1 MRNIFSTL
9 FSLCFFIVNSQT
21 LKFIDND
28 SFPVENVSI
37 DIIDT
42 NLKSTYTSNYLGEI
56 YLDKSIF
63 KFNRTVSF
71 KTSHI
76 SFIESQ
82 HTIEKGDTIIF
93 LNKKNIQLDQ
103 VFITAQITPKNQSNV
118 VHKSKIIDRVD
129 IDRQA
134 ATNLRELLDN
144 QLNMSV
150 NNDNVLGSSISMQGI
165 SGQNIKILID
175 GIPVIGRLNGN
186 IDLSQ
191 INLNNID
198 RVEIIEGPLSVDFG
212 TDALGGTINLITN
225 KSQYDK
231 SSSSINLYYET
242 VGHYNSDINFS
253 LKKNNNFFSFSGG
266 RNYFDGWSQG
276 DEFSFIPTAQLADT
290 NRVKLWNPKEQF
302 FAKIQ
307 FQKIFS
313 NFKARAYYDF
323 FDEKVTNLGFPRLP
337 YYENA
342 FDDYYYTRRND
353 LGLDVDYSPNKN
365 NNFKLLS
372 SFKKYNRKK
381 NTYFKDLTSITQVLS
396 SNISD
401 QDTSDFSMIMNKLV
415 YSSTRFKNL
424 GFQIGLD
431 SKFEQAKGV
440 RIEGNSQTLGDHAIF
455 TTAELKVNKFLSL
468 RPALRASYN
477 SKFNVPLIPSFNT
490 LIKLNKID
498 LRMSYA
504 RGFRSP
510 TLKEL
515 YFEFVDINHNIL
527 GNKDLGSENSNNF
540 QMSIDFKKNIDKLN
554 INFSSNIFFNDINN
568 LITLSQSPNS
578 IEYSY
583 FNIGEYKTKGVSNT
597 LKFSNQNFNFSIG
610 NNYTG
615 RYNNLSS
622 TFDNQKYNFSH
633 SLSSSFTYF
642 LNNQKLSLSAFYKFT
657 GKIPVFYSDNNQI
670 FESSIDS
677 YHLLDFIIKKS
688 LINDKLKLKIGV
700 KNLFNIQNISSFS
713 DNSIHSSSSSTQS
726 VSYGRTIFTSLTFNF

>member
-1 MRNIFSTL
+1 
-9 FSLCFFIVNSQT
+9 
-21 LKFIDND
+21 
-28 SFPVENVSI
+28 
-37 DIIDT
+37 
-42 NLKSTYTSNYLGEI
+42 
-56 YLDKSIF
+56 
-63 KFNRTVSF
+63 
-71 KTSHI
+71 
-76 SFIESQ
+76 
-82 HTIEKGDTIIF
+82 
-93 LNKKNIQLDQ
+93 
-103 VFITAQITPKNQSNV
+103 
-118 VHKSKIIDRVD
+118 
-129 IDRQA
+129 
-134 ATNLRELLDN
+134 
-144 QLNMSV
+144 
-150 NNDNVLGSSISMQGI
+150 
-165 SGQNIKILID
+165 
-175 GIPVIGRLNGN
+175 
-186 IDLSQ
+186 
-191 INLNNID
+191 
-198 RVEIIEGPLSVDFG
+198 
-212 TDALGGTINLITN
+212 
-225 KSQYDK
+225 
-231 SSSSINLYYET
+231 
-242 VGHYNSDINFS
+242 
-253 LKKNNNFFSFSGG
+253 
-266 RNYFDGWSQG
+266 
-276 DEFSFIPTAQLADT
+276 
-290 NRVKLWNPKEQF
+290 
-302 FAKIQ
+302 
-307 FQKIFS
+307 
-313 NFKARAYYDF
+313 
-323 FDEKVTNLGFPRLP
+323 
-337 YYENA
+337 
-342 FDDYYYTRRND
+342 
-353 LGLDVDYSPNKN
+353 
-365 NNFKLLS
+365 
-372 SFKKYNRKK
+372 
-381 NTYFKDLTSITQVLS
+381 
-396 SNISD
+396 
-401 QDTSDFSMIMNKLV
+401 MNKLV

-622 TFDNQKYNFSH
+622 TFDNQKYNFSQ

>member
-1 MRNIFSTL
+1 MRNVFSIL

-42 NLKSTYTSNYLGEI
+42 NLKSTFTSNYLGEI
-56 YLDKSIF
+56 FLDKSIF

-313 NFKARAYYDF
+313 NLKTRAYYDF

-365 NNFKLLS
+365 NNFNLLS

-583 FNIGEYKTKGVSNT
+583 FNIGEYKTKGVSNS

>member
-1 MRNIFSTL
+1 MRNIFSIL

-21 LKFIDND
+21 LKFIDNALL
-28 SFPVENVSI
+28 PIENVSI
-37 DIIDT
+37 ELEEKLD
-42 NLKSTYTSNYLGEI
+42 NPTYTSNFLGEI
-56 YLDKSIF
+56 YLDKSVFEFYQTITF
-63 KFNRTVSF
+63 Q
-71 KTSHI
+71 TSHI
-76 SFIESQ
+76 SFIGSQ
-82 HTIEKGDTIIF
+82 HTIEKNDTIIS
-93 LNKKNIQLDQ
+93 LNKKNVLLNQ
-103 VFITAQITPKNQSNV
+103 VFITAQITPKNQSDV

-150 NNDNVLGSSISMQGI
+150 KNDNVLGSSISMQGI

-175 GIPVIGRLNGN
+175 GVPVIGRLNGN

-191 INLNNID
+191 INLNNIE

-212 TDALGGTINLITN
+212 TDALAWTINLITN
-225 KSQYDK
+225 KSQYVK
-231 SSSSINLYYET
+231 ASSSINLYYET

-253 LKKNNNFFSFSGG
+253 LKQNNNFFSFSGG

-276 DEFSFIPTAQLADT
+276 DEFSFFPTAQLADT

-313 NFKARAYYDF
+313 NLKARAYYNF
-323 FDEKVTNLGFPRLP
+323 FDEKVTNFGFPRLP

-353 LGLDVDYSPNKN
+353 LGLDIDYSANNN

-372 SFKKYNRKK
+372 SFNKYNRKK
-381 NTYFKDLTSITQVLS
+381 NTYFKDLTTINQVLS

-424 GFQIGLD
+424 GFQIGID
-431 SKFEQAKGV
+431 SKFEQAKEV

-504 RGFRSP
+504 RGFRAP

-527 GNKDLGSENSNNF
+527 GNKNLESENSNNF
-540 QMSIDFKKNIDKLN
+540 QMSFDFKKNIDKLN
-554 INFSSNIFFNDINN
+554 IDFSSNIFLNDINN

-578 IEYSY
+578 
-583 FNIGEYKTKGVSNT
+583 
-597 LKFSNQNFNFSIG
+597 L
-610 NNYTG
+610 
-615 RYNNLSS
+615 
-622 TFDNQKYNFSH
+622 
-633 SLSSSFTYF
+633 
-642 LNNQKLSLSAFYKFT
+642 
-657 GKIPVFYSDNNQI
+657 
-670 FESSIDS
+670 
-677 YHLLDFIIKKS
+677 
-688 LINDKLKLKIGV
+688 
-700 KNLFNIQNISSFS
+700 
-713 DNSIHSSSSSTQS
+713 
-726 VSYGRTIFTSLTFNF
+726 

>member
-1 MRNIFSTL
+1 MRNVFSIL

-37 DIIDT
+37 DLIDA
-42 NLKSTYTSNYLGEI
+42 NLKSIYTSNYLGEI

-63 KFNRTVSF
+63 QSNRTISF

-583 FNIGEYKTKGVSNT
+583 FNIGEYKTKGVSNS

>member
-1 MRNIFSTL
+1 MRNFFSIL
-9 FSLCFFIVNSQT
+9 FSLCFFILNSQT
-21 LKFIDND
+21 LKFIDNA
-28 SFPVENVSI
+28 SLPIENVSVELEE
-37 DIIDT
+37 T
-42 NLKSTYTSNYLGEI
+42 LGNPTYTSNFLGEI
-56 YLDKSIF
+56 YLDKSVFELNQTITF
-63 KFNRTVSF
+63 Q
-71 KTSHI
+71 TSHI
-76 SFIESQ
+76 SFIGSQ
-82 HTIEKGDTIIF
+82 HTVDKNDTIIS
-93 LNKKNIQLDQ
+93 LNKKNVLLDQ
-103 VFITAQITPKNQSNV
+103 VFITAQISPKNQSNV
-118 VHKSKIIDRVD
+118 VHKSKIIDRVN
-129 IDRQA
+129 IDRQG
-134 ATNLRELLDN
+134 ATNLRELLAT

-150 NNDNVLGSSISMQGI
+150 KNDNVLGSSITMQGI

-175 GIPVIGRLNGN
+175 GVPVIGRLNGN

-191 INLNNID
+191 INLNNIE

-212 TDALGGTINLITN
+212 TDALAGTINLITN

-231 SSSSINLYYET
+231 ASSSINLYYET

-276 DEFSFIPTAQLADT
+276 DEFNFIPTAQLADT

-313 NFKARAYYDF
+313 NLKARAYYDF
-323 FDEKVTNLGFPRLP
+323 FDEKVTNFGFPRLP

-353 LGLDVDYSPNKN
+353 LGLDIDYSPNKN

-372 SFKKYNRKK
+372 SFNKYNRKK
-381 NTYFKDLTSITQVLS
+381 NTYFKDLTSINQVLS

-415 YSSTRFKNL
+415 YSSTKFKNF
-424 GFQIGLD
+424 GFQIGFD
-431 SKFEQAKGV
+431 SKIEQAKGV

-504 RGFRSP
+504 RGFRAP

-554 INFSSNIFFNDINN
+554 IDFSSNIFFNDINN

-583 FNIGEYKTKGVSNT
+583 FNIGEYKTKGVSNS

-657 GKIPVFYSDNNQI
+657 GKTPIFYRENNQI

-688 LINDKLKLKIGV
+688 LINDKLNLKVGV
-700 KNLFNIQNISSFS
+700 KNLFDIQNISSFS
-713 DNSIHSSSSSTQS
+713 DNSIHSSSNSTQS
-726 VSYGRTIFTSLTFNF
+726 VSYGRTIFTSLNFDF

>member
-1 MRNIFSTL
+1 MRNVFSIL
-9 FSLCFFIVNSQT
+9 FCLCFFIVNSQT
-21 LKFIDND
+21 LKFIDNA

-37 DIIDT
+37 ELEETLD
-42 NLKSTYTSNYLGEI
+42 NPTYTSNFLGEI
-56 YLDKSIF
+56 YLDKSVFELNQTITF
-63 KFNRTVSF
+63 Q
-71 KTSHI
+71 TSHI
-76 SFIESQ
+76 SFIGSQ
-82 HTIEKGDTIIF
+82 HTIDINDTIIS
-93 LNKKNIQLDQ
+93 LNKKNVLLNQ
-103 VFITAQITPKNQSNV
+103 VFITAQISPKNQSNV

-144 QLNMSV
+144 QLNMRV
-150 NNDNVLGSSISMQGI
+150 KNDNVLGSSITMQGI

-212 TDALGGTINLITN
+212 TDALAGTINLITN

-231 SSSSINLYYET
+231 VSSSINLYYET
-242 VGHYNSDINFS
+242 VGQYNSDINFS
-253 LKKNNNFFSFSGG
+253 LKKNNNLFSFSGG

-276 DEFSFIPTAQLADT
+276 DKFSFIPSAQLADT

-307 FQKIFS
+307 YQKIYS
-313 NFKARAYYDF
+313 NLKARAYYDF
-323 FDEKVTNLGFPRLP
+323 FDEKVTNFGFPRLP

-353 LGLDVDYSPNKN
+353 LGLDIDYSLNKN

-372 SFKKYNRKK
+372 SFNKYNRKK
-381 NTYFKDLTSITQVLS
+381 NTYFKDLTTLNQVLS

-401 QDTSDFSMIMNKLV
+401 QDTTDFSMIMNKLV

-424 GFQIGLD
+424 GFQIGFD

-440 RIEGNSQTLGDHAIF
+440 RIEENSQTLGDHAIF

-504 RGFRSP
+504 RGFRAP

-527 GNKDLGSENSNNF
+527 GNKNLESENSNNF

-554 INFSSNIFFNDINN
+554 IDFNSKIFFNDIKN

-583 FNIGEYKTKGVSNT
+583 FNIGEYKTKGVSNS

-642 LNNQKLSLSAFYKFT
+642 FNNQKLSLSAFYKFT
-657 GKIPVFYSDNNQI
+657 GKTPVFYRENNQI

-688 LINDKLKLKIGV
+688 LLNDKLNLKVGV
-700 KNLFNIQNISSFS
+700 KNLFDIQNISSFS

-726 VSYGRTIFTSLTFNF
+726 VSYGRTIFTSLNFDF

>member
-1 MRNIFSTL
+1 MRNIFSIL
-9 FSLCFFIVNSQT
+9 FCLCFFIVNSQT

-37 DIIDT
+37 DLIDA
-42 NLKSTYTSNYLGEI
+42 NLKSIYISNYLGEI

-63 KFNRTVSF
+63 QSNRTISF

-118 VHKSKIIDRVD
+118 VHKSKIIDRVE

-276 DEFSFIPTAQLADT
+276 DEFSFIPTSQLADT

-353 LGLDVDYSPNKN
+353 LGLDVDFSPNKN

-415 YSSTRFKNL
+415 YFSTRFKNL

-540 QMSIDFKKNIDKLN
+540 QMSIDFKKNIDKFN

-622 TFDNQKYNFSH
+622 TFDNQKYNFSQ

>member
-1 MRNIFSTL
+1 MRNVFSIL

-37 DIIDT
+37 DLIDA
-42 NLKSTYTSNYLGEI
+42 NLKSIYTSNYLGEI

-63 KFNRTVSF
+63 QSNRTISF

-276 DEFSFIPTAQLADT
+276 DEFSFIPIAQLADT

-307 FQKIFS
+307 FQKIYS
-313 NFKARAYYDF
+313 NLKARAYYNF

-353 LGLDVDYSPNKN
+353 LGLDIDYSPNN
-365 NNFKLLS
+365 NTNFKLLS
-372 SFKKYNRKK
+372 TYNKYNRKK
-381 NTYFKDLTSITQVLS
+381 NTYFKDLTTINQVLS

-415 YSSTRFKNL
+415 YSSTKFKNF
-424 GFQIGLD
+424 GFQIGFD
-431 SKFEQAKGV
+431 SKIEQAKGV
-440 RIEGNSQTLGDHAIF
+440 RIEENSQTLGDHAIF
-455 TTAELKVNKFLSL
+455 TTAELKVNKFLSI

-490 LIKLNKID
+490 LIKFNKID

-504 RGFRSP
+504 RGFRAP

-527 GNKDLGSENSNNF
+527 GNKNLESENSNNF

-554 INFSSNIFFNDINN
+554 IDFSSNIFLNDINN

-578 IEYSY
+578 LEYSY
-583 FNIGEYKTKGVSNT
+583 FNIGEYKTKGVSNS

-700 KNLFNIQNISSFS
+700 KNLFDIQNISSFS

>member
-1 MRNIFSTL
+1 MRNIFSIL

-21 LKFIDND
+21 LKFIDNALL
-28 SFPVENVSI
+28 PIENVSI
-37 DIIDT
+37 ELEEKLD
-42 NLKSTYTSNYLGEI
+42 NPTYTSNFLGEI
-56 YLDKSIF
+56 YLDKSVFEFYQTITF
-63 KFNRTVSF
+63 Q
-71 KTSHI
+71 TSHI
-76 SFIESQ
+76 SFIGSQ
-82 HTIEKGDTIIF
+82 HTIEKNDTIIS
-93 LNKKNIQLDQ
+93 LNKKNILLNQ
-103 VFITAQITPKNQSNV
+103 VFITAQITPKNQSDV

-150 NNDNVLGSSISMQGI
+150 KNDNVLGSSISMQGI

-175 GIPVIGRLNGN
+175 GVPVIGRLNGN

-191 INLNNID
+191 INLNNIE

-212 TDALGGTINLITN
+212 TDALAGTINLITN

-231 SSSSINLYYET
+231 VSSSINLYYET

-253 LKKNNNFFSFSGG
+253 LKKNNNLFSFSGG

-313 NFKARAYYDF
+313 NLKARAYYNF
-323 FDEKVTNLGFPRLP
+323 FDEKVTNFGFPRLP

-353 LGLDVDYSPNKN
+353 LGLDIDYSANNN

-372 SFKKYNRKK
+372 SFNKYNRKK
-381 NTYFKDLTSITQVLS
+381 NTYFKDLTTLNQVLS

-424 GFQIGLD
+424 GFQIGFD

-440 RIEGNSQTLGDHAIF
+440 RIEGDSQTLGDHAIF

-504 RGFRSP
+504 RGFRAP

-527 GNKDLGSENSNNF
+527 GNKNLESENSNNF
-540 QMSIDFKKNIDKLN
+540 QMSFDFKKNIDKLN
-554 INFSSNIFFNDINN
+554 IDFSSNIFLNDINN

-578 IEYSY
+578 LEYSY
-583 FNIGEYKTKGVSNT
+583 FNIGEYKTKGVSNS

-622 TFDNQKYNFSH
+622 NFDNQKYNFSH

-642 LNNQKLSLSAFYKFT
+642 FNNQKLSLSAFYKFT
-657 GKIPVFYSDNNQI
+657 GKTPIFYRENNQI

-688 LINDKLKLKIGV
+688 LINDKLNLKVGV
-700 KNLFNIQNISSFS
+700 KNLFDIQNISSFS
-713 DNSIHSSSSSTQS
+713 DNSIHSSSNSTQS
-726 VSYGRTIFTSLTFNF
+726 VSYGRTIFSSLNFDF

>member
-1 MRNIFSTL
+1 MRNFFSIL
-9 FSLCFFIVNSQT
+9 FSLCFFILNSQT
-21 LKFIDND
+21 LKFIDNA
-28 SFPVENVSI
+28 SLPIENVSVELEE
-37 DIIDT
+37 T
-42 NLKSTYTSNYLGEI
+42 LGNPTYTSNFLGEI
-56 YLDKSIF
+56 YLDKSVFELNQTITF
-63 KFNRTVSF
+63 Q
-71 KTSHI
+71 TSHI
-76 SFIESQ
+76 SFIGSQ
-82 HTIEKGDTIIF
+82 HTVDKNDTIIS
-93 LNKKNIQLDQ
+93 LNKKNVLLDQ
-103 VFITAQITPKNQSNV
+103 VFITAQISPKNQSNV
-118 VHKSKIIDRVD
+118 VHKSKIIDRVN
-129 IDRQA
+129 IDRQG
-134 ATNLRELLDN
+134 ATNLRELLAT

-150 NNDNVLGSSISMQGI
+150 KNDNVLGSSITMQGI

-175 GIPVIGRLNGN
+175 GVPVIGRLNGN

-191 INLNNID
+191 INLNNIE

-212 TDALGGTINLITN
+212 TDALAGTINLITN

-231 SSSSINLYYET
+231 ASSSINLYYET

-253 LKKNNNFFSFSGG
+253 LKKNNNFFSISGG

-276 DEFSFIPTAQLADT
+276 DEFNFIPTAQLADT

-313 NFKARAYYDF
+313 NLKARAYYDF
-323 FDEKVTNLGFPRLP
+323 FDEKVTNFGFPRLP

-353 LGLDVDYSPNKN
+353 LGLDIDYSPNN
-365 NNFKLLS
+365 NTNFKLLS
-372 SFKKYNRKK
+372 SYNKYNRKK
-381 NTYFKDLTSITQVLS
+381 NTYFKDLTTLNQVLS

-401 QDTSDFSMIMNKLV
+401 QDTSDFSLIMNKLV
-415 YSSTRFKNL
+415 YSSTRFENF
-424 GFQIGLD
+424 GFQIGFD
-431 SKFEQAKGV
+431 SKIEQAKGV
-440 RIEGNSQTLGDHAIF
+440 RIEGNSQTLGDHAVF

-527 GNKDLGSENSNNF
+527 GNKDLASENSNNF

-554 INFSSNIFFNDINN
+554 INFSSNIFLNDINN
-568 LITLSQSPNS
+568 LITLLQSPNS

-583 FNIGEYKTKGVSNT
+583 FNIGEYKTKGLSNS

-657 GKIPVFYSDNNQI
+657 GKTPIFYRENNQI

-688 LINDKLKLKIGV
+688 LINDKLNLKVGV
-700 KNLFNIQNISSFS
+700 KNLFDIQNISSFS
-713 DNSIHSSSSSTQS
+713 DNSIHSSSNSTQS
-726 VSYGRTIFTSLTFNF
+726 VSYGRTIFTSLNFDF

>member
-1 MRNIFSTL
+1 MRNFFSIL

-37 DIIDT
+37 ELEEKLD
-42 NLKSTYTSNYLGEI
+42 NPSFTSNFLGEI
-56 YLDKSIF
+56 YLDKSVFELNQTITF
-63 KFNRTVSF
+63 Q
-71 KTSHI
+71 TSHI
-76 SFIESQ
+76 SFIGSQ
-82 HTIEKGDTIIF
+82 HTIDKNDTIIS
-93 LNKKNIQLDQ
+93 LNKKNILLDQ

-118 VHKSKIIDRVD
+118 VHKSKIIDRIE
-129 IDRQA
+129 IDRQG

-144 QLNMSV
+144 QINMSV
-150 NNDNVLGSSISMQGI
+150 KNDNVLGSSIAMQGV

-191 INLNNID
+191 LNLNNID

-212 TDALGGTINLITN
+212 TDALAGTINLITN
-225 KSQYDK
+225 KSQINK
-231 SSSSINLYYET
+231 ASSGINLYYET
-242 VGHYNSDINFS
+242 VGNYNTDFNFS
-253 LKKNNNFFSFSGG
+253 LKKKNNFFSISGG

-276 DEFSFIPTAQLADT
+276 DKFSFVPTAQLADT
-290 NRVKLWNPKEQF
+290 NRAKLWNPKEQF
-302 FAKIQ
+302 FARAQ
-307 FQKIFS
+307 FQKIFA
-313 NFKARAYYDF
+313 NLKARAYYDF
-323 FDEKVTNLGFPRLP
+323 FDEKITNLGFPRIP

-342 FDDYYYTRRND
+342 FDDYYYTRRNN
-353 LGLDVDYSPNKN
+353 LGLDIDYSANKKT
-365 NNFKLLS
+365 NFKLLS
-372 SFKKYNRKK
+372 SFNKYNRKK
-381 NTYFKDLTSITQVLS
+381 NTYFKDLTTLNQVLS

-401 QDTSDFSMIMNKLV
+401 QDTSSFSMIMNKLV
-415 YSSTRFKNL
+415 YSSTKFKNL
-424 GFQIGLD
+424 GFQIGID

-477 SKFNVPLIPSFNT
+477 SKFNVPIIPSFNT
-490 LIKLNKID
+490 LIKFKEID

-504 RGFRSP
+504 RGFRAP

-527 GNKDLGSENSNNF
+527 GNKNLKSENSNNF
-540 QMSIDFKKNIDKLN
+540 QMSIDFKKNIDKLT
-554 INFSSNIFFNDINN
+554 IDFSSNIFFNDINN
-568 LITLSQSPNS
+568 LITLSQSPSS

-583 FNIGEYKTKGVSNT
+583 FNIGDYKTKGVSNR
-597 LKFSNQNFNFSIG
+597 LKFLYKNFNFSIG

-622 TFDNQKYNFSH
+622 TFESQKYNFSH

-642 LNNQKLSLSAFYKFT
+642 FNNKKLSLSAFYKFT
-657 GKIPVFYSDNNQI
+657 GKLPVFYSDNNQI

-677 YHLLDFIIKKS
+677 YHLLDFIINKA
-688 LINDKLKLKIGV
+688 LIDDKLKLKIGV
-700 KNLFNIQNISSFS
+700 KNLFDIQNISSFS
-713 DNSIHSSSSSTQS
+713 DNSIHSSSNSTQS
-726 VSYGRTIFTSLTFNF
+726 VSYGRTIFTSLNLDF

>member
-37 DIIDT
+37 DLIDA
-42 NLKSTYTSNYLGEI
+42 NLKSIYTSNYLGEI

-63 KFNRTVSF
+63 QSNRTISF